1 MVVFI
6 IVAYMVIGFFEI
18 IPLIQQREK
27 KKIVLYT
34 MTLFLAFVI
43 SLLLGLGIHIPS
55 PATPIERIIQAV
67 VGG

>member
-1 MVVFI
+1 MVVVI
-6 IVAYMVIGFFEI
+6 IIAYMVIGFLEI
-18 IPLIQQREK
+18 VPLVQQGEK

-55 PATPIERIIQAV
+55 PATPIERLIQAV